1 MLTFKF
7 PTNVELS
14 MMTQAYV
21 IDRSRLK
28 GQTIVPFKNTLA
40 QKVQWDELDNERG
53 MTAPHQQD
61 NDPKIVE
68 RPGSKV
74 REYTPIFFKESELIK
89 ESEILNARAFGTLGG
104 VINLDDLVA
113 TRLKARIDKDFI
125 RAEWLIWSMLQGNI
139 SIDEN
144 GVKVDEDF
152 DVQTYTPLVSWAT
165 HSTSTPLADARAIAL
180 QYRGSGATGGGA
192 TIYLNQTDMNHVL
205 ANKND
210 DDFFGFVNSNFK
222 KTTYSMDELNAMLRA
237 NGLPVF
243 EVYDEG
249 YIDSNGTFQTFIK
262 DGYPVTVGR
271 RPQTIGNFMLT
282 PSLHNDSSGMPAG
295 GFFSMIEVNGQKST
309 GSVNLSDLGSS
320 SNPKIKITTGFYGG
334 PTLYYPKTILDINAY
349 RAGV

>member
-7 PTNVELS
+7 PTQVELN

-21 IDRSRLK
+21 IDRARMK
-28 GQTIVPFKNTLA
+28 GQTIIPFKDTLTS
-40 QKVQWDELDNERG
+40 KVQWDELDNERG

-68 RPGSKV
+68 RPGSKL

-113 TRLKARIDKDFI
+113 QRLKARIDKDFI
-125 RAEWLIWSMLQGNI
+125 RAEWLIWEMLQGNI

-152 DVQTYTPLVSWAT
+152 AVTPYDPTTDWDDHDA
-165 HSTSTPLADARAIAL
+165 STPLADLRAIAL
-180 QYRGSGATGGGA
+180 AFRGTGATGGGA
-192 TIYLNQTDMNHVL
+192 TMYVNQTDMNHIL

-210 DDFFGFVNSNFK
+210 DDFWGFVNSNFR
-222 KTTYSMDELNAMLRA
+222 KTTYSVDELNALLRA

-249 YIDSNGTFQTFIK
+249 YIDAAGVFQTFIK
-262 DGYPVTVGR
+262 DGKPIVVGR
-271 RPQTIGNFMLT
+271 RAQTLGNFMLT
-282 PSLHNDSSGMPAG
+282 PSLHEQSNGMPAG
-295 GFFSMIEVNGQKST
+295 GFFSIITVNGDKSNGT
-309 GSVNLSDLGSS
+309 VNLADLGANP
-320 SNPKIKITTGFYGG
+320 NPKIMITTGFYGG
-334 PTLYYPKTILDINAY
+334 PTLYYPKSIMNVTAY
-349 RAGV
+349 S